1 MQVEVRYDYLS
12 FFLEH
17 YFGFVRGVCGRSA
30 LLKTDI
36 AGFLIGLEDRD
47 LTATW
52 WL

>member
-1 MQVEVRYDYLS
+1 MQVEVGYDDLS
-12 FFLEH
+12 FFLER
-17 YFGFVRGVCGRSA
+17 YFGFLRDFCGCSA

-36 AGFLIGLEDRD
+36 ARFLIGLEDRD

>member
-1 MQVEVRYDYLS
+1 VQVKVRHDDLS
-12 FFLEH
+12 LFLQR

-36 AGFLIGLEDRD
+36 ARFLIGLEDRD
-47 LTATW
+47 LTATR